1 MHSNAA
7 TLDICIRLTRSP
19 VSFDLSFPLSLG
31 MYVINVISFWH
42 HYWSTPKTSHQ
53 HFVNSNK
60 FDALIFSFNSV
71 EQTSQWNLGEKCQML
86 FTYDILCL
94 CVCVCATFSPATNIM
109 SLLTLVL
116 RVFRGAYNYTSASH
130 SIMCKVFYSVIIFC
144 CLMKLVKDL
153 AYKWMGAEAMHVIVL
168 AYNKLIKFC
177 PLWSK

>member
-1 MHSNAA
+1 
-7 TLDICIRLTRSP
+7 
-19 VSFDLSFPLSLG
+19 
-31 MYVINVISFWH
+31 
-42 HYWSTPKTSHQ
+42 
-53 HFVNSNK
+53 
-60 FDALIFSFNSV
+60 
-71 EQTSQWNLGEKCQML
+71 ML

-177 PLWSK
+177 PL